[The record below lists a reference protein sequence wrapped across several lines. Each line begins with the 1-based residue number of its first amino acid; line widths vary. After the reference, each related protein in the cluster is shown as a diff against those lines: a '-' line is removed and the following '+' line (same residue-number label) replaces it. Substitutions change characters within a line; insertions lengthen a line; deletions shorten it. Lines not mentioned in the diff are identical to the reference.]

1 VVCGIFD
8 GRDLWLG
15 FARPA
20 VPDSPNRRMRAAR
33 AEAVMAEKNVE
44 GAQSS
49 RSQPG
54 RSGAQAAQSSETRQ
68 QSADQQAERQSGG
81 EQQGGRQSGGLQRRQ
96 MAAPVFGGLG
106 LSPFSLLRRMLED
119 MDRMFEGFGT
129 VRGGAGGGTAG
140 LERGPTASLAQV
152 WSPAI
157 DIVERDGRLVV
168 RADLPGMS
176 TEDVRIEIRDDAL
189 VLEGERRSEI
199 EVEEEGVYRSERVY
213 GRFSR
218 VIPLPD
224 GADLDKASARFENGV
239 LEIEVPLRED
249 ARRRRIEIQG
259 GSASQGGSKSQ
270 GTGDTAVH

>member
-1 VVCGIFD
+1 
-8 GRDLWLG
+8 
-15 FARPA
+15 
-20 VPDSPNRRMRAAR
+20 
-33 AEAVMAEKNVE
+33 MAEKNVE
-44 GAQSS
+44 GTQSS

-54 RSGAQAAQSSETRQ
+54 RSGAQVAQSSETRQ
-68 QSADQQAERQSGG
+68 QPADQQAERQSGG
-81 EQQGGRQSGGLQRRQ
+81 EQQGGRQSAGLQRRG
-96 MAAPVFGGLG
+96 MSAPAFGALG

-119 MDRMFEGFGT
+119 MDRMFEGFGN
-129 VRGGAGGGTAG
+129 VRGAVGGTAG
-140 LERGPTASLAQV
+140 LERGAVGSLAQV

-157 DIVERDGRLVV
+157 DIVERGGRLVV

-176 TEDVRIEIRDDAL
+176 ADDVRIEIRDDAL

-218 VIPLPD
+218 LIPLPD

-239 LEIEVPLRED
+239 LEIEIPLRED
-249 ARRRRIEIQG
+249 APRRRIEIQG
-259 GSASQGGSKSQ
+259 GSASPGGSKPQ

>member
-1 VVCGIFD
+1 
-8 GRDLWLG
+8 
-15 FARPA
+15 
-20 VPDSPNRRMRAAR
+20 MRAAR

-44 GAQSS
+44 GTQSS
-49 RSQPG
+49 RTQPG

-68 QSADQQAERQSGG
+68 QSADQQAERQSVG
-81 EQQGGRQSGGLQRRQ
+81 EQQGGRQSAGLQRRA
-96 MAAPVFGGLG
+96 MSAPVLGGFG

-129 VRGGAGGGTAG
+129 GRGGGTGG
-140 LERGPTASLAQV
+140 LERGPTASLAQA

-157 DIVERDGRLVV
+157 DIVERNGRLVV

-176 TEDVRIEIRDDAL
+176 ADDVRIEIRDDAL

-213 GRFSR
+213 GRLSR

-239 LEIEVPLRED
+239 LEIEIPLRED

-259 GSASQGGSKSQ
+259 GSASQGGSKSP
-270 GTGDTAVH
+270 GSGDTAVH

>member
-1 VVCGIFD
+1 VCGIFCA
-8 GRDLWLG
+8 RDLCLG

-49 RSQPG
+49 RSQSG

-68 QSADQQAERQSGG
+68 QSADQQAERQSVG
-81 EQQGGRQSGGLQRRQ
+81 EQQGGRQSAGLQRRG
-96 MAAPVFGGLG
+96 MSAPVFGALG

-119 MDRMFEGFGT
+119 MDRMFEGFGN
-129 VRGGAGGGTAG
+129 VRGGTAG
-140 LERGPTASLAQV
+140 LERGPAASLAQV

-176 TEDVRIEIRDDAL
+176 ADDVRIEVRDDAL

-218 VIPLPD
+218 MIPLPD

-239 LEIEVPLRED
+239 LEIEIPLRED

-259 GSASQGGSKSQ
+259 GSGSQGGSKSQ
-270 GTGDTAVH
+270 GSGDTAVH

>member
-1 VVCGIFD
+1 
-8 GRDLWLG
+8 
-15 FARPA
+15 
-20 VPDSPNRRMRAAR
+20 MRAAG

-49 RSQPG
+49 RSQQPG

-68 QSADQQAERQSGG
+68 QSPDQQVERQSVG
-81 EQQGGRQSGGLQRRQ
+81 EQQGGRQSAGLQRRS
-96 MAAPVFGGLG
+96 MSAPMFGAVG

-119 MDRMFEGFGT
+119 MDRMFEGFGN
-129 VRGGAGGGTAG
+129 VRGGAGSGTAG
-140 LERGPTASLAQV
+140 LERGASLAQV

-176 TEDVRIEIRDDAL
+176 ADDVRIEIRDDAL

-239 LEIEVPLRED
+239 LEIEIPLRED

>member
-1 VVCGIFD
+1 
-8 GRDLWLG
+8 
-15 FARPA
+15 
-20 VPDSPNRRMRAAR
+20 
-33 AEAVMAEKNVE
+33 MAEKNVE
-44 GAQSS
+44 GTQSS

-54 RSGAQAAQSSETRQ
+54 RSGAQAEQSSETRQ
-68 QSADQQAERQSGG
+68 QSAAQQAERQSAG
-81 EQQGGRQSGGLQRRQ
+81 EQQGGRQSAGLQRRP
-96 MAAPVFGGLG
+96 MSAPVLGGLG

-119 MDRMFEGFGT
+119 MDRMFEGLGT
-129 VRGGAGGGTAG
+129 GRGAGTAG
-140 LERGPTASLAQV
+140 LERGPAASLAQV

-176 TEDVRIEIRDDAL
+176 PDDVRIEVRDDAL

-239 LEIEVPLRED
+239 LEIEIPLRED
-249 ARRRRIEIQG
+249 SRRRRIEIQG
-259 GSASQGGSKSQ
+259 GSASPGGSKSS
-270 GTGDTAVH
+270 GDTAVH

>member
-1 VVCGIFD
+1 VCGIF
-8 GRDLWLG
+8 GARDLWLG

-20 VPDSPNRRMRAAR
+20 VPDSPNRRMRTAR

-44 GAQSS
+44 GTQSS

-54 RSGAQAAQSSETRQ
+54 RSGAQVAQSSETRQ
-68 QSADQQAERQSGG
+68 QPADQQAERQSVGA
-81 EQQGGRQSGGLQRRQ
+81 QQGGRQSAGLQRRS
-96 MAAPVFGGLG
+96 MPAPVFGALG

-119 MDRMFEGFGT
+119 MDRMFEGFGN

-140 LERGPTASLAQV
+140 LERGPAASLAQV

-176 TEDVRIEIRDDAL
+176 ADDVRIEIRDDAL

-239 LEIEVPLRED
+239 LEVEIPLRED

-259 GSASQGGSKSQ
+259 GSASPGGSKPQ

>member
-1 VVCGIFD
+1 
-8 GRDLWLG
+8 
-15 FARPA
+15 
-20 VPDSPNRRMRAAR
+20 
-33 AEAVMAEKNVE
+33 MAEKNVE
-44 GAQSS
+44 GTQSS
-49 RSQPG
+49 RAQPG

-68 QSADQQAERQSGG
+68 QSADQQAERQSVG
-81 EQQGGRQSGGLQRRQ
+81 EQQGGRQSAGLQRRS
-96 MAAPVFGGLG
+96 MSAPVFGALG

-119 MDRMFEGFGT
+119 MDRMFEGFGN
-129 VRGGAGGGTAG
+129 VRGAGGGTTG
-140 LERGPTASLAQV
+140 LERGASLAQV

-176 TEDVRIEIRDDAL
+176 ADDVRIEIRDDAL

-259 GSASQGGSKSQ
+259 GSTQGASKSQ

>member
-1 VVCGIFD
+1 
-8 GRDLWLG
+8 
-15 FARPA
+15 
-20 VPDSPNRRMRAAR
+20 
-33 AEAVMAEKNVE
+33 MAEKNVE
-44 GAQSS
+44 GTQSS

-68 QSADQQAERQSGG
+68 QSAEQQAERQSVG
-81 EQQGGRQSGGLQRRQ
+81 EQQGGRQSAGLQRRG
-96 MAAPVFGGLG
+96 MSAPAFGALG

-119 MDRMFEGFGT
+119 MDRMFEGFGN
-129 VRGGAGGGTAG
+129 VRGAVGGTAG
-140 LERGPTASLAQV
+140 LERGAVGSLAQV

-157 DIVERDGRLVV
+157 DIVERGGRLVV

-176 TEDVRIEIRDDAL
+176 ADYVRIEIRDDAL

-218 VIPLPD
+218 LIPLPD

-239 LEIEVPLRED
+239 LEIEIPLRED
-249 ARRRRIEIQG
+249 APRRRIEIQG
-259 GSASQGGSKSQ
+259 GSASPGGSKPQ

>member
-1 VVCGIFD
+1 
-8 GRDLWLG
+8 
-15 FARPA
+15 
-20 VPDSPNRRMRAAR
+20 M
-33 AEAVMAEKNVE
+33 
-44 GAQSS
+44 
-49 RSQPG
+49 
-54 RSGAQAAQSSETRQ
+54 
-68 QSADQQAERQSGG
+68 
-81 EQQGGRQSGGLQRRQ
+81 
-96 MAAPVFGGLG
+96 
-106 LSPFSLLRRMLED
+106 
-119 MDRMFEGFGT
+119 
-129 VRGGAGGGTAG
+129 
-140 LERGPTASLAQV
+140 ASLAQV

-176 TEDVRIEIRDDAL
+176 ADDVRIEIRDDAL

-239 LEIEVPLRED
+239 LEIEIPLRED

-259 GSASQGGSKSQ
+259 GSASEGGAKSQ

>member
-1 VVCGIFD
+1 VCGIF
-8 GRDLWLG
+8 GARDLWLG

-20 VPDSPNRRMRAAR
+20 VPDSPNRRMRTAR

-44 GAQSS
+44 GTQSS

-54 RSGAQAAQSSETRQ
+54 RSGAQVAQSSETRQ
-68 QSADQQAERQSGG
+68 QPADQQAERQSVG
-81 EQQGGRQSGGLQRRQ
+81 EQQSGRQSAGLQRRG
-96 MAAPVFGGLG
+96 MSAPAFGALG

-119 MDRMFEGFGT
+119 MDRMFEGFGN
-129 VRGGAGGGTAG
+129 VRGAVGGTAG
-140 LERGPTASLAQV
+140 LERGAAGSLAQV

-176 TEDVRIEIRDDAL
+176 ADDVRIEIRDDAL

-218 VIPLPD
+218 LIPLPD

-239 LEIEVPLRED
+239 LEIEIPLRED
-249 ARRRRIEIQG
+249 APRRRIEIQG
-259 GSASQGGSKSQ
+259 GSASPGGSKPQ

>member
-1 VVCGIFD
+1 VCGIFD
-8 GRDLWLG
+8 ARDLWLG
-15 FARPA
+15 FAQPA
-20 VPDSPNRRMRAAR
+20 VSDSPNRRMRAAR

-44 GAQSS
+44 GTQSS

-68 QSADQQAERQSGG
+68 QSAEQQAERQSVG
-81 EQQGGRQSGGLQRRQ
+81 EQQGGRQSAGLQRRG
-96 MAAPVFGGLG
+96 MSAPVFGALG

-119 MDRMFEGFGT
+119 MDRMFEGFGN

-140 LERGPTASLAQV
+140 LERGPVASLAQV

-157 DIVERDGRLVV
+157 DIVERDGRLLV

-176 TEDVRIEIRDDAL
+176 ADDVCIEIRDDAL
-189 VLEGERRSEI
+189 VLEGERRSGI

-213 GRFSR
+213 GRFAR
-218 VIPLPD
+218 AIPLPD

-239 LEIEVPLRED
+239 LEIEIPLRED

-259 GSASQGGSKSQ
+259 GSASQGGSKSS
-270 GTGDTAVH
+270 GDTAVH